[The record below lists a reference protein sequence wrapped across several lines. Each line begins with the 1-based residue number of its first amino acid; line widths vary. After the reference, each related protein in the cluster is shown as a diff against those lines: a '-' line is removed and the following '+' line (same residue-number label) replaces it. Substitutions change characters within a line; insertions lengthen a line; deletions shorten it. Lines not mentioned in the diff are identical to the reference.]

1 MLSTSFLLAVVP
13 IIGKVFI
20 VALAFGILRGCLRR
34 GFNWGDLF
42 REGSGGSQHPARYLL
57 VFGTVYLALGFLI
70 HVLEGDL
77 PGATAFLDFA
87 GDADKNGSFLP
98 AGGTGIASV
107 AYLLAKV
114 SNGNIFGL
122 FGFGTQ
128 DRS

>member
-20 VALAFGILRGCLRR
+20 VALALGIFRGCLRR

-42 REGSGGSQHPARYLL
+42 REGSGDSQHPARYLL
-57 VFGTVYLALGFLI
+57 VFGTVYLAMGFFI
-70 HVLEGDL
+70 HVLEGDVG
-77 PGATAFLDFA
+77 GATAFLNFSDGTGKEA
-87 GDADKNGSFLP
+87 SFLP

-114 SNGNIFGL
+114 SNGNIFSL